1 MEAALILSRFDPLYG
16 PTVVLKAPKSLEG
29 EILNKIPSLMD
40 IPTQGVFI
48 HIFGE
53 YKTANLFFKL
63 MSPFARGGYESF
75 LLSLVTE
82 SSVDLTLILANELLA
97 GFAQYI
103 IRLDDA
109 YKAFDHEPKDFKADF
124 SKLQEIRN
132 FFFSYYESI
141 KPAIK
146 TLIMAEHRYQALFK
160 AARDAILIM
169 NRDSGVLVDVNLE
182 AEKLIEKK
190 KEEIIGNIALKFDL
204 FDEGL
209 VDPNMVRHLIDQ
221 PPPIISRIKKSTGT
235 HMYLEVTVNEIKLA
249 DQYFIQY
256 LFHDITDIQIIED
269 KLKEQMKKTDILNK
283 IISIANQANELSGLL
298 TKILE
303 SFIDLFDLEG
313 CSIYLIDKRE
323 DVARIKVHK
332 GFPSHFF
339 LENHKL
345 DINKNPYDIVFVKG
359 VALINNN
366 FPEPIKKF
374 FEGLDISSTAVIPL
388 FSKFDIIGSINM
400 IFQDDKQLMPEEM
413 ELIITI
419 GLELGTAIERM
430 QNREELNESEI
441 RNSVLFKHV
450 PFSIFRISKAGVL
463 LDFKLDTKIEKL
475 VEQVFS
481 TKNIIGQHISKFL
494 PKEVVEL
501 AQFKIE
507 NSLSEKIS
515 KDMKFILPFNDNQIV
530 FQSNIVPLGKRE
542 VLVFMQNITRT
553 W

>member
-103 IRLDDA
+103 IKLDDA

>member
-103 IRLDDA
+103 IKLDDA

-313 CSIYLIDKRE
+313 CSIYLIDKQE